1 MSPPAWNHCH
11 CQHPGLQ
18 RGSCGL
24 LQFREMQ
31 DPPCHQSF
39 SAWKQNCIMFFNH
52 TVTPPSSYRRPLYL
66 PLHFGLPQWLKE
78 PRSARLFE
86 GSKPSQGLWTWPQM
100 SRVGPL
106 LFPASPAPL
115 RPLEETPL
123 DTGSVP
129 LKWTQRSRSWTPLG
143 QTPTHTYSFLNI

>member
-1 MSPPAWNHCH
+1 M
-11 CQHPGLQ
+11 L
-18 RGSCGL
+18 
-24 LQFREMQ
+24 
-31 DPPCHQSF
+31 
-39 SAWKQNCIMFFNH
+39 FNH
-52 TVTPPSSYRRPLYL
+52 TMTPPSSYRRPLYL

-78 PRSARLFE
+78 PQSARLRE

-100 SRVGPL
+100 SHVGPL

-123 DTGSVP
+123 DTGLVP

-143 QTPTHTYSFLNI
+143 QTPTHTLLWTSSHYMEAAASLFMTGNNNIDLTQELWRKEIRPNHGAQL